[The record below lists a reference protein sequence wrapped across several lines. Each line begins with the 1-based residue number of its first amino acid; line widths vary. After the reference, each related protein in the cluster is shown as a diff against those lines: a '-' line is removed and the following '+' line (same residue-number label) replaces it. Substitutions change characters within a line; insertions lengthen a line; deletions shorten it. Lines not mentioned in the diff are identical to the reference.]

1 MGAGQAVVA
10 ASGTASAGLSSAAG
24 AESGRDGRDSVGAAD
39 GDAVER
45 VERDRDLLLVG
56 GASALSGV
64 GRSGVF
70 HEIWRRGLLEYDSVV
85 GIDWEWL
92 AADGATG
99 KAPLGGAKSGPN
111 PTDRAK
117 KMA

>member
-1 MGAGQAVVA
+1 MGAGRAVVA

-56 GASALSGV
+56 GAGI
-64 GRSGVF
+64 GF
-70 HEIWRRGLLEYDSVV
+70 LLFNSIQLFQYKDAAMELTVMLV
-85 GIDWEWL
+85 LLL
-92 AADGATG
+92 AVERIST
-99 KAPLGGAKSGPN
+99 LL
-111 PTDRAK
+111 RARIV
-117 KMA
+117 